1 MQFPWTAINSKLL
14 NRLDLSIGGDS
25 DIMYL
30 SYAKSRFLILDLR
43 LSQQVCIHD
52 HAGLFMIAWLY
63 SFMDDDLNGSHLET
77 VAV

>member
-1 MQFPWTAINSKLL
+1 VATVIPFFERKILV
-14 NRLDLSIGGDS
+14 
-25 DIMYL
+25 
-30 SYAKSRFLILDLR
+30 RFLILDLR

-63 SFMDDDLNGSHLET
+63 SFMDDELNGSHLET

>member
-1 MQFPWTAINSKLL
+1 MPFFQRKILV
-14 NRLDLSIGGDS
+14 
-25 DIMYL
+25 
-30 SYAKSRFLILDLR
+30 RFLILDLR

-63 SFMDDDLNGSHLET
+63 SFMDDELNGSHLET